1 MQFIRKFSERIL
13 LVGGCLLLGACAA
26 TTPGTPAPGIP
37 PAPPPGPTP
46 VEPPATDVASVIA
59 GLKTARCGRGE
70 LGDELDGIAAGIE
83 RQKLLYDTK
92 DLTDCSGIF
101 HRAMDQFRVQCP
113 GPAYPPLAS
122 RDTRAIAKW
131 YADNRQIVWVDKPLS
146 MDHLIR
152 PGSVMFFGNGG
163 VEYSATQLGT
173 AMMYKKGEGIDHVG
187 IVTKVKMVDGHVE
200 QYWMLHGHGRKGQT
214 AAGVTSTTYTDHT
227 GQQRWNNQHRAYV
240 SRREGAMT
248 PYGNWNEQWVAVAP
262 VLEPTKLANAAPVNN
277 TIRVSATSASAVQSG
292 SARSPSPAWD

>member
-1 MQFIRKFSERIL
+1 MVKLSQRML
-13 LVGGCLLLGACAA
+13 MAAGCLLLGACAA
-26 TTPGTPAPGIP
+26 TTPGTPAPGTP
-37 PAPPPGPTP
+37 PTPPRGPSP
-46 VEPPATDVASVIA
+46 VEPAATDVASVIA
-59 GLKTARCGRGE
+59 SLKTARCGRGE
-70 LGDELDGIAAGIE
+70 LGDKLDGIAAGIE

-92 DLTDCSGIF
+92 NLTDCSGIF

-146 MDHLIR
+146 LDHLIR

-163 VEYSATQLGT
+163 VKYSAAQLGT

-187 IVTKVKMVDGHVE
+187 IVTRVKIVDGHVE
-200 QYWMLHGHGRKGQT
+200 QYWMLHGHGRKGRT

-240 SRREGAMT
+240 SRREGSMT

-262 VLEPTKLANAAPVNN
+262 VLEPTKLAHTSPARGG
-277 TIRVSATSASAVQSG
+277 IRLAATSTAAFPSG
-292 SARSPSPAWD
+292 SARRPSADRD